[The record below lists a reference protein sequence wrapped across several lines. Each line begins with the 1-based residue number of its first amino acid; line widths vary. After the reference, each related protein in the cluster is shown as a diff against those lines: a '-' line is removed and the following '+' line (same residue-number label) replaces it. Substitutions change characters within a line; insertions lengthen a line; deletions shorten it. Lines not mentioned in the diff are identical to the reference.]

1 MGVSPGQCSSLGRD
15 STGGTSLLQSG
26 TPPSPRARLHGLT
39 PCTGG
44 GSGARE
50 GVLGH
55 GRGFWCTG
63 GDSGA
68 SPGCR
73 WAQGPFPRSCG
84 YVTLCGH
91 RCAHLLSQYYRQPA
105 GLYVNQST
113 CPSVLDTEKLKHGAP
128 QELCHSVSP
137 VGARS
142 AGHMHPEH
150 CDRHSPPG
158 NSFYQ
163 GLPG

>member
-1 MGVSPGQCSSLGRD
+1 MLLAGPRLNWGHQPAPERD
-15 STGGTSLLQSG
+15 TSLTQGQAAWPDPL
-26 TPPSPRARLHGLT
+26 
-39 PCTGG
+39 
-44 GSGARE
+44 
-50 GVLGH
+50 H

-63 GDSGA
+63 GGSGA